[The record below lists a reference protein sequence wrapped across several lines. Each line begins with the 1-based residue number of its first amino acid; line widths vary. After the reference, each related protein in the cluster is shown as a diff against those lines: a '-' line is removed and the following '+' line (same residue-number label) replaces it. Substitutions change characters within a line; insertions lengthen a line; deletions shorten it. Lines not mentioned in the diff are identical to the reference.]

1 MSAQYS
7 VLVSHV
13 LMRFCFWLREIS
25 YARYHTRE
33 IYGKV
38 KDGFLAKASLSWHEL
53 RYHGT
58 SFVIMARASLSW
70 HELRYHGTSFGIMA
84 RASLSWHE
92 LRYHGTLS
100 ALMFINKR
108 EACLIVL
115 FLRE

>member
-1 MSAQYS
+1 MMSAQYS

-58 SFVIMARASLSW
+58 
-70 HELRYHGTSFGIMA
+70 
-84 RASLSWHE
+84 
-92 LRYHGTLS
+92 LS